1 MARQVPVAAF
11 PFPALVNETLTVQA
25 PVAGAAMVNETSATP
40 TQPGGGAFVV
50 VAA

>member
-1 MARQVPVAAF
+1 MDVPVAAV
-11 PFPALVNETLTVQA
+11 PVPVAIIQTVTVQA
-25 PVAGAAMVNETSATP
+25 PVAGGAMVDQTSATP